1 MVNSDRRAD
10 CTAACRPTGAAAL
23 TTSYTKAA
31 PGCCRKARRDCNVH
45 DAHLAFPRVIWLSRG
60 GKLASFCRV
69 LLVAIAWS
77 VAAVSWAQ
85 SDAQIVAQG
94 ESLVRAGRYAEAY
107 KLLEPHEDRLA
118 GDLKF
123 DYLLGRSA
131 LESGQPSKASFIYE
145 RILAVEPNFVG
156 VRLEMGRA
164 YLALG
169 DFARA
174 KLEFET
180 VLRFD
185 NLPPDLRQQAQI
197 YGNAADQYLAGKRTV
212 GFAYLEFGYGYD
224 TNPQS
229 ATRISEVTLAGG
241 GTLLLPQ
248 SALARGDQYSA
259 FTAGGELIHAL
270 TDRVSIFAGGEARA
284 RLFRDLDIAEFGTV
298 DLRAGLGYSEGA
310 HNVRFALTGGRFWLD
325 DTKARDSAGGTL
337 DYRYLAGKL
346 DQITLGLSASR
357 NKFIPDALVVN
368 SYDLAQASAGWLHAA
383 ADGKGAAGLTLLAG
397 SEMATEGRVDG
408 DKPFVGLRIILQRTF
423 ANNIGA
429 FVSAGL
435 LYGEY
440 SEVNP
445 LFGTERADT
454 MGDVTLGVSWSFAKG
469 WSLRPQVTYMEN
481 DSNQSLYKYDRTDV
495 SLNLRLDI

>member
-1 MVNSDRRAD
+1 M
-10 CTAACRPTGAAAL
+10 
-23 TTSYTKAA
+23 
-31 PGCCRKARRDCNVH
+31 
-45 DAHLAFPRVIWLSRG
+45 
-60 GKLASFCRV
+60 ASFCRV

-77 VAAVSWAQ
+77 VATVSWAQ

-94 ESLVRAGRYAEAY
+94 ESLVRSGRYAEAY

-123 DYLLGRSA
+123 DYLLARSA

-145 RILAVEPNFVG
+145 RILATEPNFVG

-180 VLRFD
+180 VLRFE

-248 SALARGDQYSA
+248 SALAQGDQYTA

-284 RLFRDLDIAEFGTV
+284 RLFRHLEIADFGTV

>member
-1 MVNSDRRAD
+1 VIRYWRALVLVLA
-10 CTAACRPTGAAAL
+10 CLAASAA
-23 TTSYTKAA
+23 
-31 PGCCRKARRDCNVH
+31 
-45 DAHLAFPRVIWLSRG
+45 
-60 GKLASFCRV
+60 
-69 LLVAIAWS
+69 
-77 VAAVSWAQ
+77 WAQ

-123 DYLLGRSA
+123 DYLLARSA

-180 VLRFD
+180 VLRFE

-212 GFAYLEFGYGYD
+212 GFGYLEFGYGYD

-270 TDRVSIFAGGEARA
+270 TDRFTIFAGGEARA

-298 DLRAGLGYSEGA
+298 DLRAGLGYNQGV
-310 HNVRFALTGGRFWLD
+310 HNVRVALTGGRFWLD
-325 DTKARDSAGGTL
+325 DTKARDSVGATL
-337 DYRYLAGKL
+337 DYRYLAGKQ
-346 DQITLGLSASR
+346 DQITFGLSGSR
-357 NKFIPDALVVN
+357 NDFLPAALVVN
-368 SYDLAQASAGWLHAA
+368 SYDLGQASLGWLHAA
-383 ADGKGAAGLTLLAG
+383 ADGRGAFGLTLLGG
-397 SEMATEGRVDG
+397 SELATEGRVDG
-408 DKPFVGLRIILQRTF
+408 DKPFAGLRMILQRTF
-423 ANNIGA
+423 ANTVGG
-429 FVSAGL
+429 FLSAGV

-445 LFGTERADT
+445 LFGTKRADT
-454 MGDVTLGVSWSFAKG
+454 LGDVTLGVSWAFAKG
-469 WSLRPQVTYMEN
+469 WSLRPQVLYMEN

>member
-1 MVNSDRRAD
+1 VGRFWRALVV
-10 CTAACRPTGAAAL
+10 AL
-23 TTSYTKAA
+23 
-31 PGCCRKARRDCNVH
+31 
-45 DAHLAFPRVIWLSRG
+45 
-60 GKLASFCRV
+60 
-69 LLVAIAWS
+69 AWS
-77 VAAVSWAQ
+77 VAAVAWAQ
-85 SDAQIVAQG
+85 SDAQLVAQG

-123 DYLLGRSA
+123 DYLLARSA

-180 VLRFD
+180 VLRFE

-248 SALARGDQYSA
+248 SALAQGDQYSA

-270 TDRVSIFAGGEARA
+270 TDRFTIFAGGEGRA

-298 DLRAGLGYSEGA
+298 DLRAGMGYNQGV
-310 HNVRFALTGGRFWLD
+310 HNVRFAATAGRFWLD
-325 DTKARDSAGGTL
+325 DTKARDSWGGTL
-337 DYRYLAGKL
+337 DYRYLAGKQ
-346 DQITLGLSASR
+346 DQITLGINASR
-357 NKFIPDALVVN
+357 NSFLPAALEVN
-368 SYDLAQASAGWLHAA
+368 SYDMGQASIGWLHAT
-383 ADGKGAAGLTLLAG
+383 ADGRGAAGLTLLG
-397 SEMATEGRVDG
+397 GYEWATEGRVDG
-408 DKPFVGLRIILQRTF
+408 DKPFGGLRVILQRTL
-423 ANNIGA
+423 AQSVGA
-429 FVSAGL
+429 FLSAGVQ
-435 LYGEY
+435 YGEY

-445 LFGTERADT
+445 LFGTKREDT
-454 MGDVTLGVSWSFAKG
+454 FGDVTLGVSWAFTKG
-469 WSLRPQVTYMEN
+469 WSLRPQVVYMRNE
-481 DSNQSLYKYDRTDV
+481 SNQDLYKYDRTDV
-495 SLNLRLDI
+495 SLNVRLDL

>member
-1 MVNSDRRAD
+1 M
-10 CTAACRPTGAAAL
+10 
-23 TTSYTKAA
+23 
-31 PGCCRKARRDCNVH
+31 H

-94 ESLVRAGRYAEAY
+94 ESLVRSGRYAEAY

-180 VLRFD
+180 VLRYD

-259 FTAGGELIHAL
+259 FT
-270 TDRVSIFAGGEARA
+270 AGGEARA